1 MSNKKPNMISSICSM
16 CIYYV
21 KYLDKDAIYCDKKAD
36 SNCFLSLAEKICTLV
51 KEGYTEK
58 ERTIMRENK
67 EKTTE
72 VNMNPKS
79 CDNCGYSFIKANDS
93 VQCYNPYTDF
103 FSKLSH
109 SPCDFWNKN
118 KGLAIKT
125 IAETRLCKNCK
136 HLLIYNNDLYEC
148 ECTNRTT
155 LPLHSCQLW
164 EGVI

>member
-1 MSNKKPNMISSICSM
+1 MSNKDKVT
-16 CIYYV
+16 V
-21 KYLDKDAIYCDKKAD
+21 KIINKATQEIVAKFSGDEYEVLIEQDK
-36 SNCFLSLAEKICTLV
+36 V
-51 KEGYTEK
+51 
-58 ERTIMRENK
+58 
-67 EKTTE
+67 TE

-79 CDNCGYSFIKANDS
+79 CDNCGYSFIKANNS

-109 SPCDFWNKN
+109 LPCNFWDKN
-118 KGLAIKT
+118 KGLAIET

-136 HLLIYNNDLYEC
+136 HLLIYNNDLCEC
-148 ECTNRTT
+148 GCTNRTT